1 MKQIRLKDKVV
12 KINNCVYD
20 CPLCHN
26 QHRNFPYGYCRIN
39 PVLIV
44 LEDEVPVNC
53 PLEDA
58 DV

>member
-39 PVLIV
+39 PVLANEILKNKV
-44 LEDEVPVNC
+44 VVE
-53 PLEDA
+53 
-58 DV
+58 